1 MESKLGR
8 KKLEILKD
16 ERELRQNT
24 ALSAMKSF
32 QIIDDQFATIS
43 FSVINFFLDKSMI
56 VGMTISDLA
65 KRFMFH
71 FHYQNI
77 ETESNFDITFLRHG
91 YFFMPSKLT
100 MFTET

>member
-43 FSVINFFLDKSMI
+43 FSVINFFSGQIYNSWYDYLRPRQ
-56 VGMTISDLA
+56 A
-65 KRFMFH
+65 FH
-71 FHYQNI
+71 VSF
-77 ETESNFDITFLRHG
+77 SL
-91 YFFMPSKLT
+91 SKY
-100 MFTET
+100 

>member
-8 KKLEILKD
+8 KKLEILRD
-16 ERELRQNT
+16 ERELLQNT

-43 FSVINFFLDKSMI
+43 FSVIKIFLNKPMI
-56 VGMTISDLA
+56 YGTTISDLA

-71 FHYQNI
+71 YHYQNI
-77 ETESNFDITFLRHG
+77 ETESKIDITFLRHG
-91 YFFMPSKLT
+91 YFSMP
-100 MFTET
+100 